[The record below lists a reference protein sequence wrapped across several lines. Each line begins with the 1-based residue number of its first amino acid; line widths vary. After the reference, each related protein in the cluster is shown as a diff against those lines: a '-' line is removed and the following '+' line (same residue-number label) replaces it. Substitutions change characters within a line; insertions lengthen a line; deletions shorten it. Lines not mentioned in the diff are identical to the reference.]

1 MVAKAMLLVAASG
14 ADSLHRSL
22 LMDTPTGG
30 DHCGFQLVHS
40 AHFPF
45 AGMSERLAGCSER
58 LVKLS
63 FIVRETCELVN
74 VKGR

>member
-1 MVAKAMLLVAASG
+1 
-14 ADSLHRSL
+14 
-22 LMDTPTGG
+22 MDTPTGG